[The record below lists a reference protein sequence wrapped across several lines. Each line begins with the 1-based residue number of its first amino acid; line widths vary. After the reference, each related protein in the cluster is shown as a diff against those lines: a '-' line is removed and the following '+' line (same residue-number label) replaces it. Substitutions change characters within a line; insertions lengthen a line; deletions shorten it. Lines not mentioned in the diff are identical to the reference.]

1 MAEEESLFTKITGY
15 DDLGDMVDGGGQGGS
30 GDTFFGGTNEE
41 YQAQGGTNNNSDSGV
56 ADKFFNTVGQGYD
69 TNKSFYENITN
80 TSSDDT
86 SQEVGNKTVY
96 TRADGS
102 QYAIN
107 FLGLPYEVAI
117 EDGKV
122 VDKTDYSSMTSN
134 NDDGGYNPAEGMEG
148 ITDEDLLAA
157 ADSAI
162 SQDNIIKMLTT
173 SGIVTSNE
181 DIAALVA
188 NPKKFLEDRNA
199 SLSDIVPSIDP
210 DVAGAILDPNN
221 PNYILADLGKYDVQ
235 LIDGVPKVTMP
246 DGGTANT
253 YDVVSSVDRLDS
265 PQYTVDPVT
274 GKIRDEN
281 LVDADDIVSDVDAI
295 AKGVNKDGTVN
306 ELGKSLDNVAI
317 QNTSRV
323 IDTST
328 VSGKLLADEL
338 GPLGYVDTKETM
350 LGQLDIISKS
360 FVDASGNPVIPSWA
374 QGAAVN
380 VNRTIAFSGM
390 SGGAAVAAMSAALM
404 EASLPIAKSDAEFFR
419 TLRLENIDNTQ
430 EAFLNK
436 TLVLSKLELAN
447 LGVRE
452 RAAVEN
458 AKSTLK
464 MDLTN
469 LDNEQQAEVLNTQI
483 MTDALFEE
491 VKQENLQRRFTAES
505 QNDLDKFYDQLSVD
519 VQTVN
524 NKLLADI
531 KRFNAGEINDATE
544 FRQTLENTRSEF
556 YANLQY
562 LVDSSNVKWRQSVET
577 ENTQLEFDAAATDV
591 KAMLDLSQEGLNRTW
606 DRLDSTFDYLF
617 KAALS
622 EEEFELRLLLG
633 EMDAQAQSS
642 GGSSIFDLFV
652 SAATKIAVAKYA

>member
-15 DDLGDMVDGGGQGGS
+15 EDAGDMFDGGGKFGS
-30 GDTFFGGTNEE
+30 GDQFYGGTNEE
-41 YQAQGGTNNNSDSGV
+41 YKTAGGTNNNQDSNV
-56 ADKFFNTVGQGYD
+56 VDRFLNTVS
-69 TNKSFYENITN
+69 NENNLEYQNDSN
-80 TSSDDT
+80 TAKKPTVTGSGDNSSGT
-86 SQEVGNKTVY
+86 T
-96 TRADGS
+96 DGTGTEDA
-102 QYAIN
+102 AI
-107 FLGLPYEVAI
+107 A
-117 EDGKV
+117 
-122 VDKTDYSSMTSN
+122 SN
-134 NDDGGYNPAEGMEG
+134 E
-148 ITDEDLLAA
+148 
-157 ADSAI
+157 SAI
-162 SQDNIIKMLTT
+162 SQDKIIEMLTT
-173 SGIVTSNE
+173 SGLVTSNE
-181 DIAALVA
+181 DIKALVD
-188 NPKKFLEDRNA
+188 NPEKFLKDRNA
-199 SLSDIVPSIDP
+199 NLSDIVEGIDP
-210 DVAGAILDPNN
+210 DVAGAMLDPSN
-221 PNYILADLGKYDVQ
+221 PNYVLAGLEKYDVQ
-235 LIDGVPKVTMP
+235 VIDGVPKVTMP

-253 YDVVSSVDRLDS
+253 YDVASSVDRLDN

-274 GKIRDEN
+274 GEITDKN
-281 LVDADDIVSDVDAI
+281 LVDAGSIVSDVDGI
-295 AKGVNKDGTVN
+295 ATGVNKDGTTN
-306 ELGKSLDNVAI
+306 QLGVSLDDTAI
-317 QNTSRV
+317 QNTSQV

-404 EASLPIAKSDAEFFR
+404 EASLPIAKSDSEFFR
-419 TLRLENIDNTQ
+419 SLRLKNIDNTQ
-430 EAFLNK
+430 QSFINK
-436 TLVLSKLELAN
+436 SLVLSKLELAN

-452 RAAVEN
+452 RSAVEN

-469 LDNEQQAEVLNTQI
+469 LDNEQQAEIINTQI
-483 MTDALFEE
+483 MADALFEE
-491 VKQENLQRRFTAES
+491 VKEENLQRRFTAES

-524 NKLLADI
+524 GKLLADI

-544 FRQTLENTRSEF
+544 FRQTLENRRSEF
-556 YANLQY
+556 YANMQY
-562 LVDSSNVKWRQSVET
+562 LVDSSNVKWRQTVET
-577 ENTQLEFDAAATDV
+577 ENTQLAFDAAATDV
-591 KAMLDLSQEGLNRTW
+591 KAMLDLSQEGLNKTW

-642 GGSSIFDLFV
+642 GGSSIFDTLI
-652 SAATKIAVAKYA
+652 SAATKIAVAKYSV

>member
-15 DDLGDMVDGGGQGGS
+15 EDAGDMFDGGGKFGS
-30 GDTFFGGTNEE
+30 GDQFYGGTNEE
-41 YQAQGGTNNNSDSGV
+41 YVTAGGTNNNQDSNV
-56 ADKFFNTVGQGYD
+56 VDKFFNTV
-69 TNKSFYENITN
+69 TNDNNLDYKNDSN
-80 TSSDDT
+80 TAT
-86 SQEVGNKTVY
+86 
-96 TRADGS
+96 
-102 QYAIN
+102 
-107 FLGLPYEVAI
+107 
-117 EDGKV
+117 
-122 VDKTDYSSMTSN
+122 
-134 NDDGGYNPAEGMEG
+134 G
-148 ITDEDLLAA
+148 ITTTGSGDNSSGTTDGTGTEDEATA
-157 ADSAI
+157 SNESAI
-162 SQDNIIKMLTT
+162 SQDKIIEMLTT
-173 SGIVTSNE
+173 SGLVTSNE
-181 DIAALVA
+181 DIKALVD
-188 NPKKFLEDRNA
+188 NPEKFLKDRNA
-199 SLSDIVPSIDP
+199 NLSDIVEGIDP
-210 DVAGAILDPNN
+210 DVAGAMLDPSN
-221 PNYILADLGKYDVQ
+221 PNYILADLEKYDVQ
-235 LIDGVPKVTMP
+235 VIDGVPKVTMP

-253 YDVVSSVDRLDS
+253 YDVASSVDRLDN
-265 PQYTVDPVT
+265 PQYKVDPVT
-274 GKIRDEN
+274 GEITDKN
-281 LVDADDIVSDVDAI
+281 LVDAGSIVSDVDAI
-295 AKGVNKDGTVN
+295 ATGVNKDGTTN
-306 ELGKSLDNVAI
+306 QLGVSLDNTAI
-317 QNTSRV
+317 QNTSQV

-390 SGGAAVAAMSAALM
+390 TGGAAVAAMSKALM
-404 EASLPIAKSDAEFFR
+404 EASLPIAKSDSEFFR
-419 TLRLENIDNTQ
+419 SLRLKNIDNTQ
-430 EAFLNK
+430 QSFINK
-436 TLVLSKLELAN
+436 SLVLSKVELAN

-452 RAAVEN
+452 RSAVEN

-469 LDNEQQAEVLNTQI
+469 LDNEQQAEIINTQI
-483 MTDALFEE
+483 MADALFEE
-491 VKQENLQRRFTAES
+491 VKEENVQRRFTAES

-544 FRQTLENTRSEF
+544 FRQTLENRRSEF
-556 YANLQY
+556 YANMQY
-562 LVDSSNVKWRQSVET
+562 LVDSSNVKWRQTVET
-577 ENTQLEFDAAATDV
+577 ENTQLAFDAAATDV

-642 GGSSIFDLFV
+642 GGSSIFDTLI
-652 SAATKIAVAKYA
+652 STASKIAVAKFA

>member
-15 DDLGDMVDGGGQGGS
+15 EDAGDMFDGGGKFGS
-30 GDTFFGGTNEE
+30 GDQFYGGTNEE
-41 YQAQGGTNNNSDSGV
+41 YKTAGGTNNNQDSNV
-56 ADKFFNTVGQGYD
+56 VDRFLNTVS
-69 TNKSFYENITN
+69 NENNLEYQNDSN
-80 TSSDDT
+80 TAKKPTVTGSGDNSSGT
-86 SQEVGNKTVY
+86 T
-96 TRADGS
+96 DGTGTEDA
-102 QYAIN
+102 AI
-107 FLGLPYEVAI
+107 A
-117 EDGKV
+117 
-122 VDKTDYSSMTSN
+122 SN
-134 NDDGGYNPAEGMEG
+134 E
-148 ITDEDLLAA
+148 
-157 ADSAI
+157 SAI
-162 SQDNIIKMLTT
+162 SQDKIIEMLTT
-173 SGIVTSNE
+173 SGLVTSNE
-181 DIAALVA
+181 DIKALVD
-188 NPKKFLEDRNA
+188 NPEKFLKDRNA
-199 SLSDIVPSIDP
+199 NLSDIVEGIDP
-210 DVAGAILDPNN
+210 DVAGAMLDPSN
-221 PNYILADLGKYDVQ
+221 PNYVLAGLEKYDVQ
-235 LIDGVPKVTMP
+235 VIDGVPKVTMP

-253 YDVVSSVDRLDS
+253 YDVASSVDRLDN
-265 PQYTVDPVT
+265 PQYKVDPVT
-274 GKIRDEN
+274 GEITDKN
-281 LVDADDIVSDVDAI
+281 LVDAGSIVSDVDGI
-295 AKGVNKDGTVN
+295 ATGVNKDGTTN
-306 ELGKSLDNVAI
+306 QLGVSLDDTAI
-317 QNTSRV
+317 QNTSQV

-404 EASLPIAKSDAEFFR
+404 EASLPIAKSDSEFFR
-419 TLRLENIDNTQ
+419 SLRLKNIDNTQ
-430 EAFLNK
+430 QSFINK
-436 TLVLSKLELAN
+436 SLVLSKLELAN

-452 RAAVEN
+452 RSAVEN

-469 LDNEQQAEVLNTQI
+469 LDNEQQAEIINTQI
-483 MTDALFEE
+483 MADALFEE
-491 VKQENLQRRFTAES
+491 VKEENLQRRFTAES

-524 NKLLADI
+524 GKLLADI

-544 FRQTLENTRSEF
+544 FRQTLENRRSEF
-556 YANLQY
+556 YANMQY
-562 LVDSSNVKWRQSVET
+562 LVDSSNVKWRQTVET
-577 ENTQLEFDAAATDV
+577 ENTQLAFDAAATDV
-591 KAMLDLSQEGLNRTW
+591 KAMLDLSQEGLNKTW

-642 GGSSIFDLFV
+642 GGSSIFDTLI
-652 SAATKIAVAKYA
+652 SAATKIAVAKYSV

>member
-15 DDLGDMVDGGGQGGS
+15 EDAGDMFDGGGKFGS
-30 GDTFFGGTNEE
+30 GDQFYGGTNEE
-41 YQAQGGTNNNSDSGV
+41 YVTAGGTNNNQDSNV
-56 ADKFFNTVGQGYD
+56 VDKFFNTV
-69 TNKSFYENITN
+69 TNDNNLDYKNDSN
-80 TSSDDT
+80 TAT
-86 SQEVGNKTVY
+86 
-96 TRADGS
+96 
-102 QYAIN
+102 
-107 FLGLPYEVAI
+107 
-117 EDGKV
+117 
-122 VDKTDYSSMTSN
+122 
-134 NDDGGYNPAEGMEG
+134 G
-148 ITDEDLLAA
+148 ITTTGSGDNSSGTTDGTGTEDEATA
-157 ADSAI
+157 SKESAI
-162 SQDNIIKMLTT
+162 SQDKIIEMLTT
-173 SGIVTSNE
+173 SGLVTSNE
-181 DIAALVA
+181 DIKALVD
-188 NPKKFLEDRNA
+188 NPEKFLKDRNA
-199 SLSDIVPSIDP
+199 NLSDIVEGIDP
-210 DVAGAILDPNN
+210 DVAGAMLDPSN
-221 PNYILADLGKYDVQ
+221 PNYILADLEKYDVQ
-235 LIDGVPKVTMP
+235 VIDGVPKVTMP

-253 YDVVSSVDRLDS
+253 YDVASSVDRLDN
-265 PQYTVDPVT
+265 PQYKVDPVT
-274 GKIRDEN
+274 GEITDKN
-281 LVDADDIVSDVDAI
+281 LVDAGSIVSDVDAI
-295 AKGVNKDGTVN
+295 ATGVNKDGTTN
-306 ELGKSLDNVAI
+306 QLGVSLDDTAI
-317 QNTSRV
+317 QNTSQV

-390 SGGAAVAAMSAALM
+390 TGGAAVAAMSKALM
-404 EASLPIAKSDAEFFR
+404 EASLPIAKSDSEFFR
-419 TLRLENIDNTQ
+419 SLRLKNIDNTQ
-430 EAFLNK
+430 QSFINK
-436 TLVLSKLELAN
+436 SLVLSKVELAN

-452 RAAVEN
+452 RSAVEN

-469 LDNEQQAEVLNTQI
+469 LDNEQQAEIINTQI
-483 MTDALFEE
+483 MADALFEE
-491 VKQENLQRRFTAES
+491 VKEENVQRRFTAES

-544 FRQTLENTRSEF
+544 FRQTLENRRSEF
-556 YANLQY
+556 YANMQY
-562 LVDSSNVKWRQSVET
+562 LVDSSNVKWRQTVET
-577 ENTQLEFDAAATDV
+577 ENTQLAFDAAATDV

-642 GGSSIFDLFV
+642 GVSSIFDTLI
-652 SAATKIAVAKYA
+652 STASKIAVAKFA

>member
-15 DDLGDMVDGGGQGGS
+15 EDAGDMFDGGGKFGS
-30 GDTFFGGTNEE
+30 GDQFYGGTNEE
-41 YQAQGGTNNNSDSGV
+41 YVTAGGTNNNQDSNV
-56 ADKFFNTVGQGYD
+56 VDKFFNTV
-69 TNKSFYENITN
+69 TNDNNLDYKNDSN
-80 TSSDDT
+80 TAT
-86 SQEVGNKTVY
+86 
-96 TRADGS
+96 
-102 QYAIN
+102 
-107 FLGLPYEVAI
+107 
-117 EDGKV
+117 
-122 VDKTDYSSMTSN
+122 
-134 NDDGGYNPAEGMEG
+134 G
-148 ITDEDLLAA
+148 ITTTGSGDNSSGTTDGTGTEDEATA
-157 ADSAI
+157 SKESAI
-162 SQDNIIKMLTT
+162 SQDKIIEMLTT
-173 SGIVTSNE
+173 SGLVTSNE
-181 DIAALVA
+181 DIKALVD
-188 NPKKFLEDRNA
+188 NPEKFLKDRNA
-199 SLSDIVPSIDP
+199 NLSDIVEGIDP
-210 DVAGAILDPNN
+210 DVAGAMLDPSN
-221 PNYILADLGKYDVQ
+221 PNYILADLEKYDVQ
-235 LIDGVPKVTMP
+235 VIDGVPKVTMP

-253 YDVVSSVDRLDS
+253 YDVASSVDRLDN
-265 PQYTVDPVT
+265 PQYKVDPVT
-274 GKIRDEN
+274 GEITDKN
-281 LVDADDIVSDVDAI
+281 LVDAGSIVSDVDAI
-295 AKGVNKDGTVN
+295 ATGVNKDGTTN
-306 ELGKSLDNVAI
+306 QLGVSLDDTAI
-317 QNTSRV
+317 QNTSQV

-390 SGGAAVAAMSAALM
+390 TGGAAVAAMSKALM
-404 EASLPIAKSDAEFFR
+404 EASLPIAKSDSEFFR
-419 TLRLENIDNTQ
+419 SLRLKNIDNTQ
-430 EAFLNK
+430 QSFINK
-436 TLVLSKLELAN
+436 SLVLSKVELAN

-452 RAAVEN
+452 RSAVEN

-469 LDNEQQAEVLNTQI
+469 LDNEQQAEIINTQI
-483 MTDALFEE
+483 MADALFEE
-491 VKQENLQRRFTAES
+491 VKEENVQRRFTAES

-544 FRQTLENTRSEF
+544 FRQTLENRRSEF
-556 YANLQY
+556 YANMQY
-562 LVDSSNVKWRQSVET
+562 LVDSSNVKWRQTVET
-577 ENTQLEFDAAATDV
+577 ENTQLAFDAAATDV

-642 GGSSIFDLFV
+642 GGSSIFDTLI
-652 SAATKIAVAKYA
+652 STASKIAVAKFA

>member
-15 DDLGDMVDGGGQGGS
+15 EDAGDMFDGGGKFGS
-30 GDTFFGGTNEE
+30 GDQFYGGTNEE
-41 YQAQGGTNNNSDSGV
+41 YVTAGGTNNNQDSNV
-56 ADKFFNTVGQGYD
+56 VDKFFNTV
-69 TNKSFYENITN
+69 TNDNNLDYKNDSN
-80 TSSDDT
+80 TAT
-86 SQEVGNKTVY
+86 
-96 TRADGS
+96 
-102 QYAIN
+102 
-107 FLGLPYEVAI
+107 
-117 EDGKV
+117 
-122 VDKTDYSSMTSN
+122 
-134 NDDGGYNPAEGMEG
+134 G
-148 ITDEDLLAA
+148 ITTTGSGDNSSGTTDGTGTEDEATA
-157 ADSAI
+157 SNESAI
-162 SQDNIIKMLTT
+162 SQDKIIEMLTT
-173 SGIVTSNE
+173 SGLVTSNE
-181 DIAALVA
+181 DIKALVD
-188 NPKKFLEDRNA
+188 NPEKFLKDRNA
-199 SLSDIVPSIDP
+199 NLSDIVEGIDP
-210 DVAGAILDPNN
+210 DVAGAMLDPSN
-221 PNYILADLGKYDVQ
+221 PNYILADLEKYDVQ
-235 LIDGVPKVTMP
+235 VIDGVPKVTMP

-253 YDVVSSVDRLDS
+253 YDVASSVDRLDN
-265 PQYTVDPVT
+265 PQYKVDPVT
-274 GKIRDEN
+274 GEITDKN
-281 LVDADDIVSDVDAI
+281 LVDAGSIVSDVDAI
-295 AKGVNKDGTVN
+295 ATGVNKDGTTN
-306 ELGKSLDNVAI
+306 QLGVSLDDTAI
-317 QNTSRV
+317 QNTSQV

-390 SGGAAVAAMSAALM
+390 TGGAAVAAMSKALM
-404 EASLPIAKSDAEFFR
+404 EASLPIAKSDSEFFR
-419 TLRLENIDNTQ
+419 SLRLKNIDNTQ
-430 EAFLNK
+430 QSFINK
-436 TLVLSKLELAN
+436 SLVLSKVELAN

-452 RAAVEN
+452 RSAVEN

-469 LDNEQQAEVLNTQI
+469 LDNEQQAEIINTQI
-483 MTDALFEE
+483 MADALFEE
-491 VKQENLQRRFTAES
+491 VKEENVQRRFTAES

-544 FRQTLENTRSEF
+544 FRQTLENRRSEF
-556 YANLQY
+556 YANMQY
-562 LVDSSNVKWRQSVET
+562 LVDSSNVKWRQTVET
-577 ENTQLEFDAAATDV
+577 ENTQLAFDAAATDV

-642 GGSSIFDLFV
+642 GGSSIFDTLI
-652 SAATKIAVAKYA
+652 STASKIAVAKFA

>member
-15 DDLGDMVDGGGQGGS
+15 EDAGDMFDGGGKFGS
-30 GDTFFGGTNEE
+30 GDQFYGGTNEE
-41 YQAQGGTNNNSDSGV
+41 YVTAGGTNNNQDSNV
-56 ADKFFNTVGQGYD
+56 VDKFFNTV
-69 TNKSFYENITN
+69 TNDNNLDYKNDSN
-80 TSSDDT
+80 TAT
-86 SQEVGNKTVY
+86 
-96 TRADGS
+96 
-102 QYAIN
+102 
-107 FLGLPYEVAI
+107 
-117 EDGKV
+117 
-122 VDKTDYSSMTSN
+122 
-134 NDDGGYNPAEGMEG
+134 G
-148 ITDEDLLAA
+148 ITTTGSGDNSSGTTDGTGTEDEATA
-157 ADSAI
+157 SNESAI
-162 SQDNIIKMLTT
+162 SQDKIIEMLTT
-173 SGIVTSNE
+173 SGLVTSNE
-181 DIAALVA
+181 DIKALVD
-188 NPKKFLEDRNA
+188 NPEKFLKDRNA
-199 SLSDIVPSIDP
+199 NLSDIVEGIDP
-210 DVAGAILDPNN
+210 DVAGAMLDPSN
-221 PNYILADLGKYDVQ
+221 PNYILADLEKYDVQ
-235 LIDGVPKVTMP
+235 VIDGVPKVTMP

-253 YDVVSSVDRLDS
+253 YDVASSVDRLDN
-265 PQYTVDPVT
+265 PQYKVDPVT
-274 GKIRDEN
+274 GEITDKN
-281 LVDADDIVSDVDAI
+281 LVDAGSIVSDVDAI
-295 AKGVNKDGTVN
+295 ATGVNKDGTTN
-306 ELGKSLDNVAI
+306 QLGVSLDDTAI
-317 QNTSRV
+317 QNTSQV

-390 SGGAAVAAMSAALM
+390 TGGAAVAAMSKALM
-404 EASLPIAKSDAEFFR
+404 EASLPIAKSDSEFFR
-419 TLRLENIDNTQ
+419 SLRLKNIDNTQ
-430 EAFLNK
+430 QSFINK
-436 TLVLSKLELAN
+436 SLVLSKLELAN

-452 RAAVEN
+452 RSAVEN

-469 LDNEQQAEVLNTQI
+469 LDNEQQAEIINTQI
-483 MTDALFEE
+483 MADALFEE
-491 VKQENLQRRFTAES
+491 VKEENVQRRFTAES

-544 FRQTLENTRSEF
+544 FRQTLENRRSEF
-556 YANLQY
+556 YANMQY
-562 LVDSSNVKWRQSVET
+562 LVDSSNVKWRQTVET
-577 ENTQLEFDAAATDV
+577 ENTQLAFDAAATDV

-642 GGSSIFDLFV
+642 GGSSIFDTLI
-652 SAATKIAVAKYA
+652 STASKIAVAKFA